1 MGGYLCLTCSAG
13 LAVLLCFSVRRIH
26 HLIVEK
32 IWGGMSKERG
42 VLTRKEGKRDGLFV
56 LDVV

>member
-1 MGGYLCLTCSAG
+1 
-13 LAVLLCFSVRRIH
+13 
-26 HLIVEK
+26 LIVEK